1 MLLALSAGTD
11 PRLLALLVPA
21 AVVGGQVSLYF
32 VRRWVLMAAWP
43 APLTPSVAFP
53 RYTRVSNKMPRKQ

>member
-11 PRLLALLVPA
+11 PKLLALLAA
-21 AVVGGQVSLYF
+21 AVVVEGQVSLYF

-53 RYTRVSNKMPRKQ
+53 RYTRVSNRVPRKQ